1 MSAFG
6 GKTVRMVLDEPAF
19 DMEKL
24 VRSRAQRFLAF
35 GKRSFATPS
44 LIEELAMRALQTDFT
59 SQAYFRDP
67 SASIEEL
74 RRSGPVIETRF
85 PIVGK
90 VWITT
95 TYEAAGRVL
104 KDNRTFTLRKEGGGL
119 AGLRWWMPHI
129 VRTLANNMLTMDE
142 PDHTRLR
149 GIVDEAF
156 RRRAILEMEPRIL
169 AIADELAGEL
179 FADGSP
185 ADLVERYARKL
196 PLSVICE
203 LLGLPFADRPKFLAW
218 ANTVSRITGSLVSFW
233 HMMRGLSAM
242 RPYLDERLQFAREH
256 GGEGLIAELIRVE
269 REGGRISADE
279 MVAMVFL
286 LLGAG
291 SEITTHLI
299 SGSVYE
305 LIKNPTLRDWL
316 EEDWSRANLAVEE
329 FLRFISPVQ
338 FSKPRFVRKD
348 TELGGVRLK
357 KGDKIMAMVAA
368 ANMDP
373 KANEDPEK
381 LDLQRHPNRHIAFGT
396 GIHFCLGYQLA
407 RMEGKCALE
416 ALFGRWPKLELAIQP
431 VDVRWRKRP
440 GLKAIETLPVVA
452 RPQ

>member
-1 MSAFG
+1 
-6 GKTVRMVLDEPAF
+6 
-19 DMEKL
+19 
-24 VRSRAQRFLAF
+24 
-35 GKRSFATPS
+35 
-44 LIEELAMRALQTDFT
+44 MRALPTDFT
-59 SQAYFRDP
+59 SQNYYRDP
-67 SASIEEL
+67 AASIEEL
-74 RRSGPVIETRF
+74 RRSGPVIATKF

-95 TYEAAGRVL
+95 TYEATGRVL
-104 KDNRTFTLRKEGGGL
+104 KDSETFTLRKEGGGL
-119 AGLRWWMPHI
+119 GLPWWMPGI

-142 PDHTRLR
+142 PNHTRLR

-203 LLGLPFADRPKFLAW
+203 LLGLPLADRPKFLAW
-218 ANTVSRITGSLVSFW
+218 ASTVSRITGSLVSFW

-242 RPYLDERLQFAREH
+242 RPYLEERLQAAREH
-256 GGEGLIAELIRVE
+256 GGEGLIAELVRVE
-269 REGGRISADE
+269 RKGSRISADE

-291 SEITTHLI
+291 SETTTHLI

-305 LIKNPTLRDWL
+305 LMKNPTLRDWL
-316 EEDWSRANLAVEE
+316 EEDWSRVNLAVEE

-348 TELGGVRLK
+348 TELSGVRLK